1 MTAPAGGTEWV
12 IDARGCRAD
21 LLTSIDHLQT
31 VFDDVCRDL
40 GLVPVAAPVWHAF
53 PDPGGVTGLQMLSE
67 SHLTCHTFPET
78 GFAAFNLYCCVPR
91 QPWAWESELR
101 ARLDAAVVSVRVVA
115 RG

>member
-1 MTAPAGGTEWV
+1 M
-12 IDARGCRAD
+12 IDARGCHAD
-21 LLTSIDHLQT
+21 ALTAVDVLQAL
-31 VFDDVCRDL
+31 FADVCRAL
-40 GLVPVAAPVWHAF
+40 ELSPVAAPLWHVF

-91 QPWAWESELR
+91 PPWAWEAELR
-101 ARLDAAVVSVRVVA
+101 TRLGAAAVDVRVIV